1 MDLVALLLL
10 ICVNV
15 HTHLGDQL
23 VDLVVRHLVVTKV
36 AHCVVHG
43 LQDLCHFLLADLA

>member
-1 MDLVALLLL
+1 MGLVALLLL
-10 ICVNV
+10 MRENV
-15 HTHLGDQL
+15 YTHLSDQL